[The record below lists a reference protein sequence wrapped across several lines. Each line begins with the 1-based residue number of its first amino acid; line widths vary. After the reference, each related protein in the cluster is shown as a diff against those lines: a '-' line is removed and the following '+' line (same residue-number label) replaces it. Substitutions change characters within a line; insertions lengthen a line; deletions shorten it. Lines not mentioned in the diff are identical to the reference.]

1 MGRLS
6 RLFSGARGSLRP
18 CDVLC
23 LCVLLC
29 LQGVTCFNVDT
40 GDSTSRILTSDTGS
54 LFGFS
59 LDFHTD
65 GGNIW
70 LLSGAPRANTSQ
82 PGVVR
87 GGAVLRCEVDP
98 ARPDSC
104 TEISFDS
111 TGPQTVDGFQDQ
123 KSDQWFGFSVK
134 SASPAKDVVAACAP
148 LYVFYSQN
156 NHTRDPVGNCFLATN
171 GMTTFNNYSPCRAL
185 DARALNDRTHHGQCE
200 SGFSLDFSK
209 DSEEVL
215 VGAVGDQYWTG
226 TLYTLDLEK
235 TSDPYNNHMYSALPR
250 TNEDDFHLAYSVAS
264 GEFTGD
270 GNPDYVVGVPRAG
283 GDPTT
288 ENPNFVSGQ
297 VRILSKGPG
306 RRLETLTTDP
316 AALESNQFGSNFGYS
331 VIVQDVNND
340 GLDDIMTGAP
350 MYSSEGFQHVDLGAV
365 YIYLLTQAAQTP
377 TFSAPTV
384 LMGKSA
390 KGRFGT
396 ALASLGDINQD
407 GFNDI
412 AVGAPY
418 EGLDA
423 GSNWGV
429 VYIYHG
435 SANGI
440 RAEKPAQV
448 LRASDFS
455 TDLKAFGFSLAGGM
469 DVDGNQ
475 YPDMAIGSYLTDRAV
490 VLRSRPIVNMAPN
503 RQVLTVT
510 PELINLE
517 SKACSK
523 DGVNVTCFD
532 VLVCFTYDGVNVPDQ
547 INVDV
552 EIALDVQQ
560 TVKRAVFQS
569 NNMAVER
576 FSGYMVDKGS
586 SCSLIQEK
594 ALIQNDIQD
603 KLNPIVVRVKYSLT
617 APTSAQVGQLTPVL
631 NNNKPS
637 LETQQV
643 SILKDCGPDDKCV
656 PDLKIVSVSAVP
668 DAGVYVGDLDT
679 ELVVT
684 AEVENVGEGAYVSTL
699 SLSPPSGV
707 DYIGGDITLATHTG
721 SSNCDLL
728 EVDGS
733 KVVQCP
739 LGNPFQ
745 GRATAML
752 RFSTLSLVGA
762 DDSLTFLFY
771 ANSTNDED
779 VATLA
784 DNTKELAVP
793 VKVKAAVSLLGASIP
808 EQVVFT
814 KRTDRP
820 NPITKQVDVG
830 PEVTHNYEIRNSGPS
845 DIGSAKLTI
854 MWPSRQKD
862 SDILDNA
869 YILYLLDAS
878 VTQGQGRCEVKGSGV
893 NPGGLEAPS
902 TSETTTSASRRRRQA
917 ETGEGAEDDGSVT
930 DAEKQTAQA
939 TTLDCSNTDCVE
951 IECMIGGLSLG
962 SAVVQIRARLWEKT
976 LLDAGYQETRI
987 ETTANLEVVQLLPAS
1002 LAADSLPSATHKVTT
1017 TANPETVSVTSS
1029 SIPIWIIAAAAA
1041 GGLLLLILIILIM
1054 FKCGFFKRKMP
1065 TEYQA
1070 VKQETAAKRHSK
1082 DFEDA

>member
-1 MGRLS
+1 ME
-6 RLFSGARGSLRP
+6 RLFRIFSGFRHSLRHR
-18 CDVLC
+18 DVLC
-23 LCVLLC
+23 VSVLLC
-29 LQGVTCFNVDT
+29 LRGVLCFNVDT
-40 GDSTSRILTSDTGS
+40 GDSTSRVLTSDSGS

-104 TEISFDS
+104 TQINFDS
-111 TGPQTVDGFQDQ
+111 TGSETVDGFQDQ

-134 SASPAKDVVAACAP
+134 SASPAKDAVAACAP
-148 LYVFYSQN
+148 LYVFYAQRDD
-156 NHTRDPVGNCFLATN
+156 TRDPVGNCFLATN
-171 GMTTFNNYSPCRAL
+171 GMTAFDSYSPCRAL
-185 DARALNDRTHHGQCE
+185 DARALNDRTQHGQCE

-215 VGAVGDQYWTG
+215 VGAVGDQYWAG
-226 TLYTLDLEK
+226 TLYTLDLDN
-235 TSDPYNNHMYSALPR
+235 TNDPYNNDMYSALPSV
-250 TNEDDFHLAYSVAS
+250 NEDDFHLAYSVAS

-270 GNPDYVVGVPRAG
+270 GTPDYVVGVPRAG
-283 GDPTT
+283 GDPTS
-288 ENPNFVSGQ
+288 ENPNFVAGQ
-297 VRILSKGPG
+297 LRILSKGPG
-306 RRLETLTTDP
+306 RRLETLSTDP

-340 GLDDIMTGAP
+340 GLDDIITGAP

-377 TFSAPTV
+377 TFSTPTV

-396 ALASLGDINQD
+396 ALAALGDINQD

-412 AVGAPY
+412 AIGAPY
-418 EGLDA
+418 EGLEA
-423 GSNWGV
+423 GSNWGS

-440 RAEKPAQV
+440 SAEKPAQV

-469 DVDGNQ
+469 DIDGNQ
-475 YPDMAIGSYLTDRAV
+475 YPDMAVGSYLTDRAV

-503 RQVLTVT
+503 RQVLTVE
-510 PELINLE
+510 PELINLD
-517 SKACSK
+517 SKACAK

-532 VLVCFTYDGVNVPDQ
+532 VSVCFTYDGVNVPNQ

-560 TVKRAVFQS
+560 NVKRAMFQS
-569 NNMAVER
+569 SNTAVER
-576 FSGYMVDKGS
+576 FVGYMVNKGS

-603 KLNPIVVRVKYSLT
+603 KLNPIVVRVKYGLT
-617 APTSAQVGQLTPVL
+617 APTGVQVGQLTPVL
-631 NNNKPS
+631 NDNKPT

-656 PDLKIVSVSAVP
+656 PDLKITSASATPEV
-668 DAGVYVGDLDT
+668 GVYIGDLST
-679 ELVVT
+679 ELVLT
-684 AEVENVGEGAYVSTL
+684 AVVENVGEGAYVSTL
-699 SLSPPSGV
+699 SLSPPAGV
-707 DYIGGDITLATHTG
+707 DYIGGDITLSRGTT
-721 SSNCDLL
+721 NCDLL
-728 EVDGS
+728 VVDDS

-745 GRATAML
+745 GRATAVL
-752 RFSTLSLVGA
+752 RFSTLSLIGA
-762 DDSLTFLFY
+762 DNSLSFLFY
-771 ANSTNDED
+771 ANSTNEEA
-779 VATLA
+779 VGTLA

-814 KRTDRP
+814 QRTDRP

-830 PEVTHNYEIRNSGPS
+830 PEVTHNYEIRNNGPS

-878 VTQGQGRCEVKGSGV
+878 VTQGQGQCVVKGSGV

-902 TSETTTSASRRRRQA
+902 TSETTTPASRRRRQA
-917 ETGEGAEDDGSVT
+917 EAGDNTDDGSVT

-939 TTLDCSNTDCVE
+939 TTLDCTNTDCVE
-951 IECMIGGLSLG
+951 IECTIGRLSPG

-987 ETTANLEVVQLLPAS
+987 ETTAQLQVVQLLPAS
-1002 LAADSLPSATHKVTT
+1002 LTADSLPTATHKVTT

-1054 FKCGFFKRKMP
+1054 FKCGFFKRKKP

-1070 VKQETAAKRHSK
+1070 VKQEPAAKRHSK